1 VDVLERLRQEGIEFE
16 VSHHPEAFTAQQLA
30 AVEHVPGRNVAKP
43 VIVQADGEYV
53 LCVLP
58 ACRRL
63 DLRAV
68 GDSLYTNGVE
78 LASEAKLAELFPD
91 CELGAEPPIGVF
103 FGLRTLVDYQ
113 LMADEYI
120 VFQAG
125 SHTRSVRMA
134 WSDFERLT
142 DPSYGAISTS

>member
-1 VDVLERLRQEGIEFE
+1 VAVLERLRQEGIEFE

>member
-1 VDVLERLRQEGIEFE
+1 MDVLERLRQEGVEFE

-53 LCVLP
+53 VCVLP
-58 ACRRL
+58 ASRRL
-63 DLRAV
+63 NLSAV
-68 GDSLYTNGVE
+68 GDALYADGVE
-78 LASEAKLAELFPD
+78 LTSEAKLAELFPD

-142 DPSYGAISTS
+142 DPSYGAISIS